1 VGRASVIEGIRWDQ
15 QARSPLDVE
24 MDSLRSS
31 GGLFNKHN
39 TSFRARIAAV
49 LGKQDEAI
57 TLLQQNL
64 DMGPPADRYLV
75 VHRGIDFE
83 FLQDDPEFQEFMR
96 PKG

>member
-1 VGRASVIEGIRWDQ
+1 
-15 QARSPLDVE
+15 

-83 FLQDDPEFQEFMR
+83 FLQDDPEFQEFMQ